1 MQVIGAPM
9 IEQVARIYG
18 KPLENGLPTQLV
30 EAAIWIGQTDEDYE
44 DIRLLDF
51 GESFLQ
57 GEEPERLAQPG
68 DLRVPETIFTES
80 FDYRLDLWR
89 AGCAVS
95 GSLYDPVGRIQAE
108 GCNIDLLVP
117 VYGISILLFWQY

>member
-1 MQVIGAPM
+1 MEVLGDPI
-9 IEQVARIYG
+9 IEQVVRIDG
-18 KPLENGLPTQLV
+18 KPLEIGLPTQLV
-30 EAAIWIGQTDEDYE
+30 EAATWIGWADEDYE

-95 GSLYDPVGRIQAE
+95 GDSM
-108 GCNIDLLVP
+108 
-117 VYGISILLFWQY
+117 IL